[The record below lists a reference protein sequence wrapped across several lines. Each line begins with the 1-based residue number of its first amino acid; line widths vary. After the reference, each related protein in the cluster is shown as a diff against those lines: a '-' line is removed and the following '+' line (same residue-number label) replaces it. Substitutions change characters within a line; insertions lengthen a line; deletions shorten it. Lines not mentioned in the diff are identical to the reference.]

1 LPLRSCPFR
10 RILSGALLGCLTG
23 LVVGTAELPA
33 QPAPAPVTPAQPKP
47 KVKVPDVS
55 DDALFAGIVPK
66 IELLITPENID
77 KLNRDPRNFV
87 ECTIKEHGGAT
98 LEKCSVKLKGSAGSF
113 RPITDPRPGFSI
125 RTDKVKKHQEFRG
138 VGKFQL
144 NNFAQDG
151 TMLCEQ
157 IAGEIARK
165 AFVPASRCTHAYVL
179 LNGRELGTYL
189 LKEGF
194 NEEFLRYFFKDTSGH
209 LYDGGF
215 VSEINPNME
224 CDRGDPNDKTRLNEL
239 IGAFSD
245 PNPESRLKRMEKVL
259 DIDAHFRHIF
269 VETVVR
275 HWDGYTNNR
284 NNYRIYED
292 PSNGK
297 FYFILHGMDQ
307 TWQGGDY
314 VFRPYNSAVFNAL
327 WSDKGMRERFRNQA
341 ILVWEKG
348 LKSTDWGRRTEQVAA
363 DLKNKLKPYNKGE
376 SDAFDGRGRE
386 AASRIRSRM
395 DIVKAQME
403 DAQKLRIPGGKV
415 NLAKYQ
421 WGGSSDKGDTGEGA
435 YAGKDCLGFK
445 VGPQGGGDFRLQLSL
460 SPGRYRFEGKFQFKG
475 VKAGEGEAKGVRL
488 RISGAPLDPKNPPA
502 VGDSSTWKSFYHDF
516 VVTDAE
522 PTLVAELRG
531 AAGDAWVERASL
543 TLTRLP

>member
-1 LPLRSCPFR
+1 MGS
-10 RILSGALLGCLTG
+10 
-23 LVVGTAELPA
+23 AELQA
-33 QPAPAPVTPAQPKP
+33 QPAPGAPVQPKP
-47 KVKVPDVS
+47 KAPDLPN
-55 DDALFAGIVPK
+55 DALFAGFVPK
-66 IELLITPENID
+66 IELLISPANID

-87 ECTIKEHGGAT
+87 ECSIKEHGGVT
-98 LEKCSVKLKGSAGSF
+98 LDKCSVKLKGSAGSF
-113 RPITDPRPGFSI
+113 RPITDPRPGFSV
-125 RTDKVKKHQEFRG
+125 RTDKVKKQQEFRG

-151 TMLCEQ
+151 TMICEQ
-157 IAGEIARK
+157 IAGELARK
-165 AFVPASRCTHAYVL
+165 AFVPASRCTHAYLL
-179 LNGRELGTYL
+179 LNGRVLGTYL

-194 NEEFLRYFFKDTSGH
+194 NEEFLKYFFKDTNGH

-224 CDRGDPNDKTRLNEL
+224 CDRGDPNDKSRLNEL
-239 IGAFSD
+239 VGAFSD

-259 DIDAHFRHIF
+259 DVDAHFRYLF
-269 VETVVR
+269 VETILH
-275 HWDGYTNNR
+275 HWDGYSNNR

-307 TWQGGDY
+307 TWQGGEY
-314 VFRPYNSAVFNAL
+314 VFRGYNSAVFNAL
-327 WSDKGMRERFRNQA
+327 WSDKAMRERFRNQA
-341 ILVWEKG
+341 FLVWEKAI
-348 LKSTDWGRRTEQVAA
+348 KPTDWVRRTEQVAA
-363 DLKNKLKPYNKGE
+363 DLKNKLKPYDKGE

-386 AASRIRSRM
+386 AANRIRSRM

-403 DAQKLRIPGGKV
+403 DAQKLRAPGGKV
-415 NLAKYQ
+415 NLAKYR
-421 WGGSSDKGDTGEGA
+421 WSGSSDKGDTGEGA

-488 RISGAPLDPKNPPA
+488 RVSGAAVDPKNPPA

-516 VVTDAE
+516 VVTDAD